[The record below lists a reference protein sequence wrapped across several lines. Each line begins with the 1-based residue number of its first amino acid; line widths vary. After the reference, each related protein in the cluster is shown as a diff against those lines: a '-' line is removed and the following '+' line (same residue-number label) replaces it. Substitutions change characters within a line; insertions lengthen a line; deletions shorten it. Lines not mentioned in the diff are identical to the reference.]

1 MGIYER
7 RILPAIIDY
16 FLSTPA
22 VEQCRREFLAR
33 LTGEVLEI
41 GGGTGLNF
49 PWYPEG
55 VKRCTLLDPCES
67 MFARARQRLRHAVV
81 PVEFVAG
88 RAEDLPFPDQTFDAV
103 ISTWTLCSIG
113 DAGRALGEVH
123 RVLRPDGV
131 FCFLDHG
138 LSADRNVRFL
148 QRLLKPFF
156 RSFGGGCRPDRDI
169 ARLVESHGFDIRE
182 MTCFY
187 LEGMPRFAGY
197 MYRGVAAKRR

>member
-1 MGIYER
+1 MGFYER
-7 RILPAIIDY
+7 KILPAIIDY

-33 LTGEVLEI
+33 LNGEVLEI

-49 PWYPEG
+49 HWYPNG
-55 VKRCTLLDPCES
+55 VRRCTLLDPCES
-67 MFARARQRLRHAVV
+67 MFVKARQRLRHAVV
-81 PVEFVAG
+81 PVGFVVG
-88 RAEDLPFPDQTFDAV
+88 RAEELPFPDQVFDAV

-113 DAGRALGEVH
+113 DAGRALDEAH
-123 RVLRPDGV
+123 RVLRPEGV

-138 LSADRNVRFL
+138 LSVERDVRFL

-156 RSFGGGCRPDRDI
+156 RFCGGGCRPDRDI
-169 ARLVESHGFDIRE
+169 RSLVELHGFDIRE

-187 LEGMPRFAGY
+187 LQGMPRFAGY
-197 MYRGVAAKRR
+197 MYRGFAGKRR